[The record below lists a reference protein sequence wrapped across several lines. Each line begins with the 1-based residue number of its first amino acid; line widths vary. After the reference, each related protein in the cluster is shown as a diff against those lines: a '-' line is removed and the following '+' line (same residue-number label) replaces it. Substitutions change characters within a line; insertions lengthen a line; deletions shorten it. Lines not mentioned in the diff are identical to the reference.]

1 MRSKKLIDD
10 LIACATALSETD
22 LDLEPVSLDSLLGM
36 GRNEELA
43 ALSAA
48 GVLDDLTETLADV
61 AEKIKTAL
69 PNISNWEL
77 GELVSELLPD
87 VGQ

>member
-1 MRSKKLIDD
+1 MPSKKLVDE
-10 LIACATALSETD
+10 LITRATALSESD
-22 LDLEPVSLDSLLGM
+22 LDLEPVDLDSLLGM

-48 GVLDDLTETLADV
+48 GILSELTETLAEV

-77 GELVSELLPD
+77 GELVTELLPD
-87 VGQ
+87 LGQ